1 MVLIGALALLALAG
15 VPADVISMGH
25 HPVDHTLVL
34 ETSPEVEG
42 RRLVAAPVRG
52 FGGVARIEQGVPF
65 AFSGKYGTLF
75 YAVPSG
81 EELPP
86 FVPPF
91 DRDDAADGAAEW
103 SAFPSW
109 RVPVGEIS
117 QVPDSNPLAR
127 VETRISWSGPEGEV
141 EVVGE
146 TRWDATGAML
156 AESAPGEAPG
166 VPSGVIAIALVGLA
180 GLCVVAVLLRR

>member
-1 MVLIGALALLALAG
+1 MVLIGALALVALAG
-15 VPADVISMGH
+15 APSDVISMGSH
-25 HPVDHTLVL
+25 AVDHTLVL
-34 ETSPEVEG
+34 ETAPEVEG

-52 FGGVARIEQGVPF
+52 FGGVERIEQGVPF
-65 AFSGKYGTLF
+65 RFSSKYGTRF

-81 EELPP
+81 EEIPP
-86 FVPPF
+86 FSAPI
-91 DRDDAADGAAEW
+91 DRDDPTDGAAEW
-103 SAFPSW
+103 AAFPTW

-117 QVPDSNPLAR
+117 QVPDSNPLTR

-146 TRWDATGAML
+146 TRWDAGGAVL
-156 AESAPGEAPG
+156 AESAPGGAAG

-180 GLCVVAVLLRR
+180 GLCVVAVSLRR